1 MLNMDQINHFPFFF
15 LFEEN
20 FSLHNSDTR
29 HNKLS
34 NVYMINVLQSFVQ
47 ICISHLFCMIKE
59 IEQKVLDQ
67 IEIETST
74 YESKKC
80 VGEINFI
87 RKIGENNFR
96 SFVCSYSV

>member
-1 MLNMDQINHFPFFF
+1 
-15 LFEEN
+15 
-20 FSLHNSDTR
+20 
-29 HNKLS
+29 
-34 NVYMINVLQSFVQ
+34 MINVLQSFVQ

-74 YESKKC
+74 YKSKKC

-87 RKIGENNFR
+87 RKKLKR
-96 SFVCSYSV
+96 K